1 MAAVTAGSPARRRME
16 KTILWLALVAGGLVM
31 VFPIYWMFATAV
43 RPKGDVFSG
52 AVQLLPSAFV
62 WSNFG
67 AALSAYPFLAWAGN
81 TAIIAVLA
89 VSLTVFI
96 NLLCGYAFAKYRF
109 IGRNVLF
116 VAIVS
121 ALMIPVQVILV
132 PIFLIDLKLGLLNN
146 FWGVILPRAAEAF
159 GIFMVRQYMLTIPDD
174 LLEAA
179 RLDGAGEFR
188 IFWSVVLPLAKP
200 IIAVLVIFNF
210 MWRWNDFSLPLVVLT
225 DPSVSTIQLGINLMR
240 TPYSIEWQG
249 IMGLGLLSLIPMLV
263 IFVLFQRQFVQGVS
277 GTGFK

>member
-1 MAAVTAGSPARRRME
+1 MIPGITLARRRIE
-16 KTILWLALVAGGLVM
+16 TWALFLALAAGALLM
-31 VFPIYWMFATAV
+31 AFPIYWMFATAV
-43 RPKGDVFSG
+43 RPKGEVFSG
-52 AVQLLPSAFV
+52 GVELLPSALV
-62 WSNFG
+62 WENFG
-67 AALSAYPFLAWAGN
+67 KALSSYPFLAWALN

-89 VSLTVFI
+89 VCVTVFI

-109 IGRNVLF
+109 AGRNVIFL
-116 VAIVS
+116 AIVS

-174 LLEAA
+174 LIEAA

-210 MWRWNDFSLPLVVLT
+210 MWRWNDFSLPLVILN
-225 DPSVSTIQLGINLMR
+225 DPSVFTVQLGINLMR
-240 TPYSIEWQG
+240 TPYSIEWQS
-249 IMGLGLLSLIPMLV
+249 IMALGLLSLIPMLV
-263 IFVLFQRQFVQGVS
+263 IFALFQRQFVQGVAGS
-277 GTGFK
+277 GFK

>member
-1 MAAVTAGSPARRRME
+1 MIPGATPARRRIE
-16 KTILWLALVAGGLVM
+16 TWALFLALAAGALLM
-31 VFPIYWMFATAV
+31 AFPIYWMFATAV
-43 RPKGDVFSG
+43 RPKGEVFSG
-52 AVQLLPSAFV
+52 GVELLPSALV
-62 WSNFG
+62 WENFG
-67 AALSAYPFLAWAGN
+67 KALSGYPFLAWALN

-89 VSLTVFI
+89 VCVTVFI

-109 IGRNVLF
+109 AGRNVIFL
-116 VAIVS
+116 AIVS

-174 LLEAA
+174 LIEAA

-210 MWRWNDFSLPLVVLT
+210 MWRWNDFSLPLVILN
-225 DPSVSTIQLGINLMR
+225 DPSVFTVQLGINLMR
-240 TPYSIEWQG
+240 TPYSIEWQS
-249 IMGLGLLSLIPMLV
+249 IMALGLLSLIPMLV
-263 IFVLFQRQFVQGVS
+263 IFALFQRQFVQGVAGS
-277 GTGFK
+277 GFK